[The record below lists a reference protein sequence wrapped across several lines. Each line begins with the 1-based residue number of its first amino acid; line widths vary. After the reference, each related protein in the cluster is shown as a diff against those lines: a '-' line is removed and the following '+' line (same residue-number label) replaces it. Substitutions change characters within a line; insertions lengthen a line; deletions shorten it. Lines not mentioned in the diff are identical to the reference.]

1 MRLPDRLI
9 AALAVGVVLAVGAPA
24 TAQVRQASPYV
35 PVENEPPPR
44 LTVDQPLPGPLARG
58 VVIVR
63 YQVENLRI
71 LPMVGAAALDVSPRV
86 GHLHVSLDDL
96 PWRWAD
102 GSPDETIVVQG
113 LPPGE
118 HKLLIELAA
127 PDHRILAG
135 QSVTFTVPDTGSNAH

>member
-1 MRLPDRLI
+1 MSLPVRLF
-9 AALAVGVVLAVGAPA
+9 AALAVGAALAAA
-24 TAQVRQASPYV
+24 STAAAQVREPSPYV
-35 PVENEPPPR
+35 PIENEPPPS
-44 LTVDQPLPGPLARG
+44 LTVDPPLPGPLARG

-63 YQVENLRI
+63 YEVENLRI
-71 LPMVGAAALDVSPRV
+71 IPMVGAAALDVSPRV

-102 GSPDETIVVQG
+102 GSPDETIIVQG

-127 PDHRILAG
+127 PDHRILTG
-135 QSVTFTVPDTGSNAH
+135 QSVTFTVPDTGSHAH